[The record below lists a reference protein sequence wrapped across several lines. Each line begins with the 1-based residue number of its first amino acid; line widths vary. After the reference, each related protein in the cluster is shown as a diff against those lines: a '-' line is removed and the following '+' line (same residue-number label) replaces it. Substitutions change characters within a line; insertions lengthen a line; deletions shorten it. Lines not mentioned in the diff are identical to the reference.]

1 MAYPWDK
8 CVLKSVR
15 KRSVADVVKQDGDLH
30 SPFLFLGDLVS
41 LLTKGVDG
49 TAHEVHGADGVV
61 EAGVIGP
68 WVDEVGQAK
77 LAYAAQSLEVG
88 VVNQLVN

>member
-1 MAYPWDK
+1 M
-8 CVLKSVR
+8 
-15 KRSVADVVKQDGDLH
+15 ADVVKQDGDLY
-30 SPFLFLGDLVS
+30 SAFLFLGDLVS

-61 EAGVIGP
+61 EAGVVGP
-68 WVDEVGQAK
+68 WVDQVGQAK

-88 VVNQLVN
+88 VVDQLVN

>member
-1 MAYPWDK
+1 M
-8 CVLKSVR
+8 
-15 KRSVADVVKQDGDLH
+15 ADVMKKDGDLY
-30 SPFLFLGDLVS
+30 SALLFLSNLMS
-41 LLTKGVDG
+41 FLTKGIDS
-49 TAHEVHGADGVV
+49 TAHEVHGADGMV
-61 EAGVIGP
+61 EARVIGP